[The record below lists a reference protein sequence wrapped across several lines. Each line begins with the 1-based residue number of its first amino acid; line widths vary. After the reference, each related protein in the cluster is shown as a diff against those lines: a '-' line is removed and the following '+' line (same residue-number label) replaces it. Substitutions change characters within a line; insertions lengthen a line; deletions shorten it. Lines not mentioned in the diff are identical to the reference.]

1 MMCFCTQWGTYSCS
15 ASTRISQQVA
25 LPYTE
30 PLVHFALVCGTRS
43 GPALR
48 CYSAG
53 DVDKELMEAASRF
66 LRTGGLYVD
75 TAANVAYVSS
85 LLKW

>member
-1 MMCFCTQWGTYSCS
+1 MFHLIDSPLFCLTHTLQKSH
-15 ASTRISQQVA
+15 QVA
-25 LPYTE
+25 LPCPE

-48 CYSAG
+48 CYSPQNL
-53 DVDKELMEAASRF
+53 DEELIVAARNF

-75 TAANVAYVSS
+75 IIANVVYVSKI
-85 LLKW
+85 LRW